1 MKKEV
6 ITVYLT
12 KEEKRDVEELANLEG
27 RSLSQ
32 QMMYMVNKYITNKY
46 EGIYGK

>member
-1 MKKEV
+1 MLKKEV

-32 QMMYMVNKYITNKY
+32 LVRYATKMYCNKKLGN
-46 EGIYGK
+46 